1 MSEEK
6 GLAKGRWDKLDSKRN
21 IVLERQRKCAAISIP
36 ALLPP
41 KDYREDEQLP
51 TPYQGLGAR
60 AVNSLSA
67 KLLLTILPPNTPFFR
82 LSVDPLMESVIKEQM
97 GDKEYTKVEEQLA
110 KIEKKAVKV
119 QERDALRVHLFRAL
133 KYLIALGNTLLEIP
147 EEGRIKAH
155 RPDKYVVRRSPS
167 GRPLEIILREV
178 ISPEEI
184 PQGIEVQGHVDENK
198 DEEEIE
204 LFSYCRWKTNRWSVF
219 QECLN
224 QEIPETAGSFQ
235 ADNFPFMALTWSLQD
250 GENYGRGHV
259 EEYLGDFLS
268 LDGLSMSLLEGAAAM
283 AKLIFLKDPNGVTN
297 LKDIQEAPNGG
308 FVSGKKD
315 DIGVLQA
322 EKYADFKIA
331 HDESIRIEQRL
342 AAAFLLTDSIQRNAE
357 RVTATEI
364 RLLAQDLED
373 SLGGIYSVLSQDLQM
388 PLAIRIL
395 KRLASDDK
403 LFKLPEGVEPTIT
416 TGFEALGRGHD
427 LQKLEALLVHLEP
440 LGPENVITWLQID
453 EYIARTCI
461 ALGIDKAGL
470 ITPRKVVD
478 KMMQDQKMEAMM
490 MQMAPKFM
498 EMMKGMGGIP
508 NVQEG

>member
-1 MSEEK
+1 MDLET
-6 GLAKGRWDKLDSKRN
+6 GQAKGRWDKLDSKRN
-21 IVLERQRKCAAISIP
+21 IILDRCRQCSSVTLP

-41 KDYREDEQLP
+41 KDHREDEQLP

-60 AVNSLSA
+60 GVNSLAA
-67 KLLLTILPPNTPFFR
+67 KLLLTMLPPNTAFFK
-82 LSVDPLMESVIKEQM
+82 LGLDPVLEATVKRQV
-97 GDKEYTKVEEQLA
+97 GDKEFTKIEEQLA
-110 KIEKKAVKV
+110 LIERKAVKV

-133 KYLIALGNTLLEIP
+133 KYLIGVGNVLLELP
-147 EEGRIKAH
+147 EEGKIKAH
-155 RPDKYVVRRSPS
+155 RMDKYCVRRSPS
-167 GRPLEIILREV
+167 GQPLEIILREI

-184 PQGIEVQGHVDENK
+184 PEGVNPMGHIDEDK
-198 DEEEIE
+198 DDEEIE
-204 LFSYCRWKTNRWSVF
+204 LFTYCRFKGGQWNVF

-224 QEIPETAGSFQ
+224 QPIPETDGKYTV
-235 ADNFPFMALTWSLQD
+235 DDFPFLALTWSLHD

-268 LDGLSMSLLEGAAAM
+268 LDGLSKSLLEGAAAM
-283 AKLIFLKDPNGVTN
+283 AKLVFLKDPNGVTV
-297 LKDIQEAPNGG
+297 LEDVQKAPNGG
-308 FVSGKKD
+308 YVSGRIE

-331 HDESIRIEQRL
+331 FDESMRIEGRL
-342 AAAFLLTDSIQRNAE
+342 ASAFLLTDSIQRNAE

-395 KRLASDDK
+395 ARLTGENS
-403 LFKLPEGVEPTIT
+403 LFALPEGIEPTIV

-427 LQKLEALLVHLEP
+427 LVKLEALLQHLAP
-440 LGPENVITWLQID
+440 LGEEAMSTWLQAD

-461 ALGIDKAGL
+461 ALGIDKGGL
-470 ITPRKVVD
+470 ITPREVVE
-478 KMMQDQKMEAMM
+478 KMMQDNKMEAMM
-490 MQMAPKFM
+490 QQLAPKFM
-498 EMMKGMGGIP
+498 EMMKGAQP
-508 NVQEG
+508 NVQEA